1 MSTGTVSASDFLPG
15 CGHNSVKKPASADF
29 LYAALV
35 YPLRELRGES
45 CLALEEFAPT
55 RQQVVCSRSF
65 GSRITEYMDMRQAVC
80 AFAEHAAEELRKERQ
95 YCRQITVFVPTSR
108 HADGGVSYGNQAT
121 GKLLTPSNDT
131 RDIIQVAIDAL

>member
-1 MSTGTVSASDFLPG
+1 
-15 CGHNSVKKPASADF
+15 
-29 LYAALV
+29 
-35 YPLRELRGES
+35 
-45 CLALEEFAPT
+45 
-55 RQQVVCSRSF
+55 
-65 GSRITEYMDMRQAVC
+65 MDMRQAVC

>member
-1 MSTGTVSASDFLPG
+1 
-15 CGHNSVKKPASADF
+15 
-29 LYAALV
+29 
-35 YPLRELRGES
+35 
-45 CLALEEFAPT
+45 
-55 RQQVVCSRSF
+55 
-65 GSRITEYMDMRQAVC
+65 MRQAVC
-80 AFAEHAAEELRKERQ
+80 AFTEHAAEELRKERQ